1 MDLNDL
7 GWSPFFAQHFEVY
20 KELVPARVACQ
31 HRDLYVVY
39 SAGGELT
46 AEVPGKWRH
55 TARSPAE
62 FPAVGDWVGVAP
74 REEDKATIHALL
86 PRKSRVARK
95 AAGGRERRSG
105 GDIDEQVIAAN
116 IDTLF
121 LVNGLDGDFNLRR
134 LERYLTLAWDSGA
147 APVIVLNKADQCP
160 EVEERVAQVEAIA
173 FGVPVHPVSALEQQG
188 LEALAPYLGV
198 GRTVAVVGSSGVGK
212 STLTNSLLGAP
223 RLKVTAVRED
233 DSRGRH
239 TTSHRELV
247 LLEQG
252 GLIVDT
258 PGMREL
264 QLWADEEDLSEG
276 FGDVEELAARCRF
289 GDCRHQREPGCA
301 VRAAVE
307 RGALEEGRLE
317 SYHKLKREIEKLSRR
332 QEQKARL
339 AERATRK
346 SSNGKKRVRKD
357 LLVDEYES

>member
-1 MDLNDL
+1 MDLKDL
-7 GWSPFFAQHFEVY
+7 GWNPFFAEHFEAH
-20 KELVPARVACQ
+20 KGLVPARVACQ

-39 SAGGELT
+39 SEAGEWT

-62 FPAVGDWVGVAP
+62 FPAVGDWVGVTP

-86 PRKSRVARK
+86 PRRSSFTRR
-95 AAGGRERRSG
+95 AAGVRT
-105 GDIDEQVIAAN
+105 DEQVIAAN

-147 APVIVLNKADQCP
+147 APVIVLNKADQCAEVDERLA
-160 EVEERVAQVEAIA
+160 EVEGIA
-173 FGVPVHPVSALEQQG
+173 FGVPVYAVSALEDQG
-188 LEALAPYLGV
+188 LEALSPYLGA
-198 GRTVAVVGSSGVGK
+198 GKTVAVVGSSGVGK
-212 STLTNSLLGAP
+212 STLTNSLLG
-223 RLKVTAVRED
+223 RQHLKVNAVRED

-276 FGDVEELAARCRF
+276 FGEVEELAAQCRF

-301 VRAAVE
+301 VRAAVA
-307 RGALEEGRLE
+307 RGQLEEGRLE
-317 SYHKLKREIEKLSRR
+317 SYFKLKREIENLSRR
-332 QEQKARL
+332 QAQKTRL

-346 SSNGKKRVRKD
+346 KGSGKKRERPG
-357 LLVDEYES
+357 LLVDEYEA

>member
-1 MDLNDL
+1 MDLKDL
-7 GWSPFFAQHFEVY
+7 GWNPFFAQHFEAH

-39 SAGGELT
+39 SEAGELT
-46 AEVPGKWRH
+46 AEVLGKWRH

-62 FPAVGDWVGVAP
+62 FPAVGDWVGVAR

-86 PRKSRVARK
+86 PRRSKFTRQVAGFRT
-95 AAGGRERRSG
+95 
-105 GDIDEQVIAAN
+105 DEQVIAAN

-160 EVEERVAQVEAIA
+160 EVEERVAEVEGIA
-173 FGVPVHPVSALEQQG
+173 FGVPIHPVSALEGQG
-188 LEALAPYLGV
+188 LEALSPYLGA

-212 STLTNSLLGAP
+212 STLTNSLLGQQ

-247 LLEQG
+247 LLAQG

-276 FGDVEELAARCRF
+276 FGDVEELATRCRF

-301 VRAAVE
+301 VRAAVNQ
-307 RGALEEGRLE
+307 GKLDEGRLE
-317 SYHKLKREIEKLSRR
+317 SYFKLKREIENLSRR
-332 QEQKARL
+332 QEQKARI
-339 AERATRK
+339 AERTTRK
-346 SSNGKKRVRKD
+346 SSSGKKRERGG
-357 LLVDEYES
+357 LLVDEYEG